1 MEVRI
6 GSLAD
11 LQSGG
16 QLRGK
21 LGAHP
26 VVVFW
31 HEERAWAIE
40 DRCPHMGF
48 PLHQGTVEAG
58 LVTCH
63 WHNARFDLASGCTLD
78 PFADDARPFDVE
90 IVDGDVVVR
99 PRANG
104 DVSERALR
112 RLRDGLEDGL
122 ALVMAKSVLALLEA
136 GVPPSDIVRE
146 GLDFGARY
154 RAAGWGAGLTVL
166 VAMANLLPHLDA
178 DDQALALVHGLTFV
192 SNDTRNN
199 PPRFA
204 LEPLGANGHDEAR
217 LASWYRRFIE
227 TRSRDAAERVLATAL
242 IVDGGLAGVERM
254 MFAAVTDHVF
264 IDGGHTID
272 FTNKAFE
279 ALDHVGADAAPT
291 LLPSL
296 VRQTAQATRS
306 EETGSWRYPHDLK
319 ALIAEAEPRLDQA
332 VHAGQSRQGSFD
344 DVAGLAWRLLEE
356 EPGVIVEAVIDAAAA
371 GATPEQ
377 LGRSLA
383 YAGALRI
390 TRFHTQNDFGDW
402 DTVHHAFTSANALH
416 HALERAP
423 SAELVRGVIHG
434 ALRVYLDRF
443 LNVPAARLPTATDGD
458 LADLA
463 ECWEVQNGVDQAG
476 AIAFGYLQG
485 GGDPGRLI
493 AALGHALLREDAEFH
508 WFQILEAAV
517 RQFYAWPPGSEE
529 GALVLAGFARF
540 LAAHTPTR
548 REQSRVVDIA
558 VRLRRGEE
566 LYAEA

>member
-1 MEVRI
+1 
-6 GSLAD
+6 
-11 LQSGG
+11 
-16 QLRGK
+16 
-21 LGAHP
+21 
-26 VVVFW
+26 
-31 HEERAWAIE
+31 
-40 DRCPHMGF
+40 
-48 PLHQGTVEAG
+48 
-58 LVTCH
+58 
-63 WHNARFDLASGCTLD
+63 
-78 PFADDARPFDVE
+78 
-90 IVDGDVVVR
+90 
-99 PRANG
+99 
-104 DVSERALR
+104 
-112 RLRDGLEDGL
+112 
-122 ALVMAKSVLALLEA
+122 
-136 GVPPSDIVRE
+136 
-146 GLDFGARY
+146 
-154 RAAGWGAGLTVL
+154 
-166 VAMANLLPHLDA
+166 MANLLPHLDA
-178 DDQALALVHGLTFV
+178 DDHALALVHGLTFV

-204 LEPLGANGHDEAR
+204 LEPLGADGHDEAR
-217 LASWYRRFIE
+217 LTGWYRRFIE
-227 TRSRDAAERVLATAL
+227 TRSSDAAERVLATAL
-242 IVDGGLAGVERM
+242 MVEGGLTGVERM

-264 IDGGHTID
+264 IDGGHTVD

-319 ALIAEAEPRLDQA
+319 ALIAEAEPRLDEAVQA
-332 VHAGQSRQGSFD
+332 GGTKHGSFD
-344 DVAGLAWRLLEE
+344 DVAGLAWRMLEE
-356 EPGVIVEAVIDAAAA
+356 EPGVVVDAVIDAAAA

-377 LGRSLA
+377 LGRALA

-458 LADLA
+458 LGDLA
-463 ECWEVQNGVDQAG
+463 ECWEMQNGVDQAG

-485 GGDPGRLI
+485 GGDPARLI
-493 AALGHALLREDAEFH
+493 AALAHALLREDAEFH

-517 RQFYAWPPGSEE
+517 RQFHAWPPGSEE
-529 GALVLAGFARF
+529 GALVLAGFALPRG
-540 LAAHTPTR
+540 AHAHSG
-548 REQSRVVDIA
+548 EQSRVVDIA